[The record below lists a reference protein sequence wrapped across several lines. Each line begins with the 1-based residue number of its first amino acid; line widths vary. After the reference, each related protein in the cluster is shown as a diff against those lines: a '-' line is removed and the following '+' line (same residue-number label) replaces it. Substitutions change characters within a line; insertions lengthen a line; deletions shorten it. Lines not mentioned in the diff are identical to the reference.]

1 MTWASSRMGPGSMD
15 VTPAAVSSGR
25 ERSTRHDRPHGGRHL
40 PRETPGDRVPVV
52 GDLRRAAL
60 LVGLRAAR
68 RRDPPEH
75 PQRLVAFDGPAARRD
90 RRPGGGDHHVA
101 PRVGGVR
108 PRRGLLRPAGRMRE
122 LPPALPRRSPA
133 GAARLSELR
142 RNGVQRAEAVQHDV
156 QDAHG
161 AGRRRLRRHLPASRD
176 RAGDVRRLPAGA
188 DRRAQEAAVRDRADR
203 QVVPQRD
210 HAGELH
216 LPHARVRADGD
227 GVLRRA
233 RHRRRVVRLLGERA
247 APVVPGPRASRR
259 TSCGCGRTIRTS
271 WRTTR
276 SPRPTSSTSSRSAGR
291 SSRASRTG
299 PTSTSRRTRRRAA
312 RR

>member
-1 MTWASSRMGPGSMD
+1 MTDLMEAVTALAKRRGIAFQSSEIYGGL
-15 VTPAAVSSGR
+15 
-25 ERSTRHDRPHGGRHL
+25 RS
-40 PRETPGDRVPVV
+40 V
-52 GDLRRAAL
+52 
-60 LVGLRAAR
+60 VGLRSAR
-68 RRDPPEH
+68 RRAPPEH

-90 RRPGGGDHHVA
+90 RGPGGGDHHVA
-101 PRVGGVR
+101 PGVGGVR
-108 PRRGLLRPAGRMRE
+108 PRRGLLTIRSSSARAAIGGSARTTCDRR
-122 LPPALPRRSPA
+122 RRSCPNC
-133 GAARLSELR
+133 GGTVFSEPKQFNLMFKTHMGPVEDDS
-142 RNGVQRAEAVQHDV
+142 GVD
-156 QDAHG
+156 
-161 AGRRRLRRHLPASRD
+161 LPASRD
-176 RAGDVRRLPAGA
+176 RAGDVRRLPARA

-233 RHRRRVVRLLGERA
+233 RHGRRVVRLLGRTS
-247 APVVPGPRASRR
+247 GSSGTWTSASRR
-259 TSCGCGRTIRTS
+259 TSSACGRTIRRS

-299 PTSTSRRTRRRAA
+299 PTST
-312 RR
+312 